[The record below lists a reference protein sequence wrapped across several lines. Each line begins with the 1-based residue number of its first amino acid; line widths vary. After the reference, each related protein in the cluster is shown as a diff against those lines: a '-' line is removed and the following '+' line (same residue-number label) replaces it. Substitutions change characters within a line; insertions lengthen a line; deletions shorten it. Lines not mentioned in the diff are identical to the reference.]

1 MTTNQILAKIRNQI
15 KALKKDDRIEIF
27 WIDAGDLDSSEGF
40 TWMDQSE
47 AVRGIREIPV
57 RTVGYFLAF
66 RANNLVICHNV
77 EFSDKKAKSVANRGI
92 IPLGCITR
100 IQKLKGGKDAD

>member
-47 AVRGIREIPV
+47 ACKGIRAIPV
-57 RTVGYFLAF
+57 RTIGYFLTF